1 MKRTLLALFLA
12 AATPAGMAA
21 EPAPVVGQDETEI
34 TSKRFVFDQ
43 RAETVH
49 FEETVRVWNP
59 GVLTLTCEDLVA
71 KIPRNAGVESIV
83 ATSKVTIE
91 FIQGRSTNYA
101 TGERAVYLK
110 TNEVFTLTVVNGVRP
125 RLFQEGMSVEAD
137 LVTLNLASGQY
148 KFEGNPIF
156 RGKLGTLRGM
166 SILNKSTNSPS
177 SQR

>member
-1 MKRTLLALFLA
+1 M
-12 AATPAGMAA
+12 
-21 EPAPVVGQDETEI
+21 
-34 TSKRFVFDQ
+34 
-43 RAETVH
+43 
-49 FEETVRVWNP
+49 
-59 GVLTLTCEDLVA
+59 A

-156 RGKLGTLRGM
+156 REKLGTLRGM